1 MTRSRIRSFIFG
13 AVCMLALL
21 SIIVHNGEPY
31 KQYARLKELTEQC
44 EQSLPRNE
52 FCVII
57 VVPESKD

>member
-1 MTRSRIRSFIFG
+1 MTRNSFRSFIFG
-13 AVCMLALL
+13 AVFMLVLL
-21 SIIVHNGEPY
+21 SIVVRYGEAY